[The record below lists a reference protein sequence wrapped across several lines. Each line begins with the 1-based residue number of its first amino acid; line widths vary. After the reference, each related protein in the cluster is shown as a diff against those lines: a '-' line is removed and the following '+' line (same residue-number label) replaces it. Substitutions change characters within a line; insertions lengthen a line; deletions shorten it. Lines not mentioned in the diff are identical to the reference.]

1 MELIDA
7 LKMAGRNGKIVRAS
21 DLKYDSTYYVQAT
34 DTKGRLIA
42 FTHGEQLSVCWEPTF
57 TDLVAN
63 DWLVVQ
69 KGDPYRKEESLKS
82 I

>member
-1 MELIDA
+1 MELVDA

-42 FTHGEQLSVCWEPTF
+42 FTHGEQLSVCW
-57 TDLVAN
+57 
-63 DWLVVQ
+63 
-69 KGDPYRKEESLKS
+69 
-82 I
+82 

>member
-69 KGDPYRKEESLKS
+69 KVTPTVKKGH
-82 I
+82 